1 MDEKSW
7 NLKQLIIDIPKNGK
21 KNSLKLF
28 FRMSEKIWEDYSIRE
43 VTPFPYLFSPVTN
56 CHSLL
61 QEFFTPSSFIFFSL
75 PFWIAHI
82 SPLELV
88 LFQPPPN
95 YISPSAVN
103 TLHICNRCVKL
114 DRTFSVPKSALHY
127 DFDKVRCLD
136 RESSLP

>member
-1 MDEKSW
+1 MVLMDSYKK
-7 NLKQLIIDIPKNGK
+7 NKFFYFILKNFLGWKKLEFEAVNYRHSKKWK

-88 LFQPPPN
+88 LFQPPHN

-103 TLHICNRCVKL
+103 TLCIYVT
-114 DRTFSVPKSALHY
+114 DA
-127 DFDKVRCLD
+127 
-136 RESSLP
+136 

>member
-61 QEFFTPSSFIFFSL
+61 QEFFTPSSFIFLSL

-95 YISPSAVN
+95 YISPSAVDVIIHYRPVLSMHR
-103 TLHICNRCVKL
+103 TLFYKHNCTC
-114 DRTFSVPKSALHY
+114 HY
-127 DFDKVRCLD
+127 IYIDLKINIITY
-136 RESSLP
+136 S